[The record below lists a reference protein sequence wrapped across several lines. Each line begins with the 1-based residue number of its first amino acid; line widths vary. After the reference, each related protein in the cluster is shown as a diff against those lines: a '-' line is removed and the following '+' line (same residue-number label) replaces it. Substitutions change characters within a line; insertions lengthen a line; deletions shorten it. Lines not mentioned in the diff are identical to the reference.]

1 MSYHTRLDAV
11 AGGVNDALAE
21 VFGLH
26 DVVPFGEGGEAI
38 GRIGTL
44 ETAALLDEFAGRVKA
59 VTGAPSV
66 QVADAGRAVYRVALL
81 GGGGSGDVMAAFAAG
96 ADTYLT
102 GELKHNQ
109 LTDAPELGMNLI
121 AAGHFYT
128 EDHICKRLCELV
140 LEFDP
145 TVEVHI
151 TNSNAVRIV

>member
-1 MSYHTRLDAV
+1 MSFHTRLDAV
-11 AGGVNDALAE
+11 EGGVNDALATAL
-21 VFGLH
+21 GLC
-26 DVVPFGEGGEAI
+26 DVIPFGEGGEAI

-44 ETAALLDEFAGRVKA
+44 SESMTLDEFAARVKR

-66 QVADAGRAVYRVALL
+66 QLADAGRSVRRVALL
-81 GGGGSGDVMAAFAAG
+81 GGGGSGDVMAAYAAG

-128 EDHICKRLCELV
+128 EDHICIRLRELA
-140 LEFDP
+140 LEADP
-145 TVEVHI
+145 TLTVCV